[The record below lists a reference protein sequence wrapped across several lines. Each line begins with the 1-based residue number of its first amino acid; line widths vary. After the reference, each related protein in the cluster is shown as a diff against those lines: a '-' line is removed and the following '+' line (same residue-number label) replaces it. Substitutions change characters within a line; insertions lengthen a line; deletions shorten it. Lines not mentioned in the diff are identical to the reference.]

1 MTSGINNT
9 NPEKTAN
16 NSNIVTNVNNVNNS
30 NPTNKKYRVKKCF
43 KDFISIMDTRCNY
56 YITFSHLMNTDNA
69 LVDSNTTNINKR
81 VKINDNAVNAD
92 SNTFGSNIK
101 KIYVSKNADDVPLP
115 PPRDNPECIY
125 HCSVENGKTRD
136 EGDAGENTKLTSK
149 SNNIRVYS
157 KKEVPEIPEV
167 ELVKVDIDD
176 KNACYDINCLKCGHR
191 IPFKIN
197 KIDIDVEIKN
207 IGDLIQMCNDY
218 KLAENIEYNINMKAL
233 HRIKNDLV
241 ELNNMIGMKYLKE
254 NIVDQLLYYLQNLHL
269 PVFSDNKSV
278 KSGDFLHTVIYG
290 SPGTGK
296 TEVAKIIGRIY
307 SNIGVIKSKH
317 SSSSSASSSS
327 SSSSA
332 SSSSASP
339 RTLSSIIS
347 DKKKAS
353 SSTSSR
359 LKFKKVTRA
368 DLIAGYLGQTAL
380 KTKDVIKDSLG
391 GVLFI
396 DEAYALGN
404 TEKRDSFAKECIDT
418 LCEALSDN
426 KDNLMVIIAGYE
438 KDLKECFFSYN
449 DGLDSRFT
457 WRFKIDDYTSED
469 LRDIFIKKVND
480 FGWSISEEIKVEW
493 FEKNMKY
500 FKFYGRDMET
510 LFSKTKIAHSRRVFC
525 KPENTKTKIT
535 MKDLEN
541 GFELFIRNDEVKQR
555 ANEDGIKVIQHMY
568 L

>member
-1 MTSGINNT
+1 MS
-9 NPEKTAN
+9 NPEN
-16 NSNIVTNVNNVNNS
+16 N
-30 NPTNKKYRVKKCF
+30 NKKRVRKCF
-43 KDFISIMDTRCNY
+43 RDFIDIMDTKSNY
-56 YITFSHLMNTDNA
+56 YIMFSHLDDTPNI
-69 LVDSNTTNINKR
+69 SNDQNNNKVEKTNNDT
-81 VKINDNAVNAD
+81 KINDNNTD
-92 SNTFGSNIK
+92 SNNTHSNNTHSNNTDSNNTDSNNTDSNNTIK
-101 KIYVSKNADDVPLP
+101 TYVSKNADNVPLP
-115 PPRDNPECIY
+115 LPRDNPECIY
-125 HCSVENGKTRD
+125 HSSSKTG
-136 EGDAGENTKLTSK
+136 ETGDAGENTKFK
-149 SNNIRVYS
+149 SENENE
-157 KKEVPEIPEV
+157 KKITKGGVEVI
-167 ELVKVDIDD
+167 KVDIDD
-176 KNACYDINCLKCGHR
+176 KMACYDSSCSKCGHR

-207 IGDLIQMCNDY
+207 IGDLIKLCNDY

-233 HRIKNDLV
+233 HKIKPDLI
-241 ELNNMIGMKYLKE
+241 ELNNMIGMNNLKE
-254 NIVDQLLYYLQNLHL
+254 NIVDQLIYYLQNLHL
-269 PVFSDNKSV
+269 PIFTNGKSV
-278 KSGDFLHTVIYG
+278 NSGDFLHTVIYG

-307 SNIGVIKSKH
+307 SNLGVIKSKH
-317 SSSSSASSSS
+317 SSGSSG

-332 SSSSASP
+332 STITSK
-339 RTLSSIIS
+339 TLSSIIS
-347 DKKKAS
+347 DKKKTS
-353 SSTSSR
+353 SSSSSSSSR
-359 LKFKKVTRA
+359 PKFKKVTRA

-438 KDLKECFFSYN
+438 KDLKDCFFSYN

-469 LRDIFIKKVND
+469 LRDIFIKKVSD
-480 FGWSISEEIKVEW
+480 FGWSVSEEIKAEW

-525 KPENTKTKIT
+525 KPETAKTKIN

-555 ANEDGIKVIQHMY
+555 ANEDGIKVIQNMY